1 MENFR
6 HLPPAGLDMPF
17 SLLATKI
24 YKSSSNY
31 SISMLIVKE
40 LTRITGEI
48 LLRFGVTEQSELD
61 DTLLMWIKM
70 VG

>member
-1 MENFR
+1 
-6 HLPPAGLDMPF
+6 MPF
-17 SLLATKI
+17 SLLATKKN
-24 YKSSSNY
+24 KSSSNY
-31 SISMLIVKE
+31 SISMLIVKV

>member
-1 MENFR
+1 
-6 HLPPAGLDMPF
+6 
-17 SLLATKI
+17 
-24 YKSSSNY
+24 
-31 SISMLIVKE
+31 MLIVKE

>member
-1 MENFR
+1 
-6 HLPPAGLDMPF
+6 MPF
-17 SLLATKI
+17 SLLATKKN
-24 YKSSSNY
+24 KSSSNY